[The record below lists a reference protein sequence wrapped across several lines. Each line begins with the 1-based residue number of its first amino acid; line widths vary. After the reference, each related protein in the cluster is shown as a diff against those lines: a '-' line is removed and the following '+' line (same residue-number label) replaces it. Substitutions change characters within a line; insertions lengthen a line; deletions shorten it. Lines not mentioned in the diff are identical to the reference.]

1 MGKLLFTILF
11 LLTGVLNS
19 HSQILTHILK
29 GTVTDRET
37 KMPLAGANIFIINS
51 NPPTGT
57 ATDSDGKFRLS
68 AAIGRISIKIS
79 FLGYEDLILNN
90 ILIATGKEVEI
101 NAGMVEK
108 VVITQDVLVRASQ
121 ISRPNLNPM
130 AAISTHTIRTE
141 EAMHY
146 AGGFYDPSR
155 IVNSY
160 AGIITSNSDYS
171 NDIVI
176 RGNSS
181 RGLLWRLEGIEIP
194 NPNHFSDGQG
204 GSGGA
209 FSAIST
215 NVIDNFDFF
224 TGAFPAEYGNAY
236 SGVMDLNL
244 RKGNTDKRE
253 YAFQTGMIGAEIS
266 LEGPFSKKAK
276 ASYLFN
282 ARITNFELLNDLQII
297 DLGETNYAPR
307 TKDLV
312 FNINIPVR
320 KAGIF
325 NLFGLYGSSEIGKTA
340 IHDTSQWH
348 SLSDQWEE
356 MEKQSTGTVG
366 IKHLF
371 ILPNSKSYIKT
382 VIAYTSYTDKYA
394 EGYVDSS
401 FTLNRSYYYSY
412 NYPSFRFSFLGN
424 HKFNSRHSIRAGIN
438 YNYLTANMEN
448 FRLVSGDIY
457 DTLVAP
463 EAEAN
468 LLQEYVQWKLRA
480 TNNLELNMGFHVLHY
495 SINHQT
501 SFEPRFGLR
510 WQLAPGRAII
520 AGMGFHS
527 RTEALSVY
535 YAYIKN
541 TSGLRFPSNKEMELS
556 KAFHFVGGVDFSF
569 RNDIQV
575 RIEAYYQNLYNIPI
589 VNKITSQ
596 YSTINSAENLP
607 DALLENAG
615 KGFNRGIELTVEKA
629 FTKNYYFLIT
639 GSLFNSKYKA
649 GDQHWYN
656 TYYNSRYVTNLLF
669 GKDFPVGNNK
679 RSTIGINAKYV
690 FRGGYRYTPVNETK
704 SLKSKKIISDVSKT
718 YESQLPDFM
727 RLDVGIYFRR
737 NNPRFSW
744 ILMLDIQNTT
754 NRENVFRKRFFYE
767 NGQIGSSSVTSLGIV
782 PVLNFR
788 VEF

>member
-1 MGKLLFTILF
+1 MGKLLIT
-11 LLTGVLNS
+11 LLLLLPGVLDS
-19 HSQILTHILK
+19 YSQVLTQTLK

-37 KMPLAGANIFIINS
+37 RMPLAGANIFIINS
-51 NPPTGT
+51 NPPVGT
-57 ATDSDGKFRLS
+57 STDIEGKFRLS
-68 AAIGRISIKIS
+68 AEIGRISIKIS
-79 FLGYEDLILNN
+79 FLGYEDLLLNN
-90 ILIATGKEVEI
+90 ILVATGKEVEI
-101 NAGMVEK
+101 NVAMVEK
-108 VVITQDVLVRASQ
+108 VVTTSDVVVHASKDN
-121 ISRPNLNPM
+121 RPNINPM

-141 EAMHY
+141 EAIHY

-160 AGIITSNSDYS
+160 AGIISSNSDYS

-209 FSAIST
+209 FSAITT

-266 LEGPFSKKAK
+266 MEGPFSRKYK
-276 ASYLFN
+276 ASYLIN
-282 ARITNFELLNDLQII
+282 ARLTNFQFLENLHLI

-312 FNINIPVR
+312 FNFNIPVR
-320 KAGIF
+320 KAGNF

-340 IHDTSQWH
+340 VHDTTQWN

-356 MEKQSTGTVG
+356 MEKQSTGTIG
-366 IKHLF
+366 LKHLF
-371 ILPNSKSYIKT
+371 ILPDTKSYIKT
-382 VIAYTSYTDKYA
+382 VIAYTTYTDKYY

-401 FTLNRSYYYSY
+401 YTLNRSYYYCY
-412 NYPSFRFSFLGN
+412 KYPSIRFSLLGN
-424 HKFNSRHSIRAGIN
+424 HKFNSRHSFRAGLD

-448 FRLVSGDIY
+448 FRQVADNVF

-463 EAEAN
+463 EAYGN
-468 LLQEYVQWKLRA
+468 LFQEYGQWKSRV
-480 TNNLELNMGFHVLHY
+480 TNNLELNLGLHILHY

-501 SFEPRFGLR
+501 SFEPRFGMR
-510 WQLAPGRAII
+510 WQFAPGRAII
-520 AGMGFHS
+520 AGIGVHS

-535 YAYIKN
+535 YANVKIAP
-541 TSGLRFPSNKEMELS
+541 GLRSAANKEMELS
-556 KAFHFVGGVDFSF
+556 KALHFVAGADFNLKS
-569 RNDIQV
+569 DIRL
-575 RIEAYYQNLYNIPI
+575 RIEGYYQNLFNIPI
-589 VNKITSQ
+589 VNSINSQ
-596 YSTINSAENLP
+596 YSTINSAERLP
-607 DALLENAG
+607 DAILENAG
-615 KGFNRGIELTVEKA
+615 SGFNRGIELTIEKA

-639 GSLFNSKYKA
+639 GSVFNSKYKA
-649 GDQHWYN
+649 GNHIWYN
-656 TYYNSRYVTNLLF
+656 TYYNTRIVTNLLF
-669 GKDFPVGNNK
+669 GKDFPIGMDQ
-679 RSTIGINAKYV
+679 RSSFGINAKYV
-690 FRGGYRYTPVNETK
+690 IRGGYRYTPVDIAK
-704 SLKSKKIISDVSKT
+704 SLKSKRIISDVTRT
-718 YESQLPDFM
+718 YESQLPTFM
-727 RLDVGIYFRR
+727 RLDAGINFRR
-737 NNPRFSW
+737 NSPRFSW
-744 ILMLDIQNTT
+744 ILMLDIQNAT
-754 NRENVFRKRFFYE
+754 NRENVFRRKFFYQ
-767 NGQIGSSSVTSLGIV
+767 NGQIGSYDELSLGIV
-782 PVLNFR
+782 PVFNFR